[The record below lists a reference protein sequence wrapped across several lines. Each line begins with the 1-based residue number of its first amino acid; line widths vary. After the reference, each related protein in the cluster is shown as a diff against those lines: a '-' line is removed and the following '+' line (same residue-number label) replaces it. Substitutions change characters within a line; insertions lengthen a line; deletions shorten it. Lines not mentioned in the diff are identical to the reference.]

1 MRVVRLEVIAL
12 TRSFGGD
19 GSGPSR
25 ADRAMLG
32 VRHTLRWGGR
42 GGHGCGQEFVLPEK
56 RDVDVV
62 SCADQWKEMGLFR
75 RGVNGL

>member
-1 MRVVRLEVIAL
+1 MIAL
-12 TRSFGGD
+12 TRPFGGD

-32 VRHTLRWGGR
+32 VRHTLRWGG
-42 GGHGCGQEFVLPEK
+42 GGDGCGQEFVLPEK
-56 RDVDVV
+56 RDVDIV